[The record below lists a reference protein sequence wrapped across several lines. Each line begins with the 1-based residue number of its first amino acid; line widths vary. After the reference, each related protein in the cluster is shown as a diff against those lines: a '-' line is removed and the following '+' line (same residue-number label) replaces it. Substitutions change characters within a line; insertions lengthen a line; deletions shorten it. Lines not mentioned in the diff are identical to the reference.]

1 MANSSKKKS
10 GLQRGESKAAFLF
23 CTPAVVLALVFIILP
38 FAMSVVYSFTN
49 KQLIP
54 KVGME
59 TAFVG
64 LKNYIEIFTSKVTVL
79 SFKNTFLYALI
90 VVPSVLVIGTVLAVF
105 VNQKI
110 KGVQVFRLIY
120 FSPQVVTMTVV
131 AVIWAFIFSSKSS
144 GLLNSFLGLL
154 HIAPQKWLQDQHL
167 ALPCLAI
174 MYIWQNLGM
183 QMLIILSG
191 LQYISEELYEAAEID
206 GCTTFEKFIYITVPG
221 LKNTLVYVLVSVI
234 INSLKVFTQVY
245 VLTNGGPSNATTT
258 VVFQLYKAGF
268 VNGQVG
274 YSSTIAVTFFM
285 LVMVISILQN
295 KFAKED

>member
-191 LQYISEELYEAAEID
+191 LQYISEELYEIGRAH
-206 GCTTFEKFIYITVPG
+206 V
-221 LKNTLVYVLVSVI
+221 
-234 INSLKVFTQVY
+234 
-245 VLTNGGPSNATTT
+245 
-258 VVFQLYKAGF
+258 
-268 VNGQVG
+268 
-274 YSSTIAVTFFM
+274 
-285 LVMVISILQN
+285 
-295 KFAKED
+295 

>member
-120 FSPQVVTMTVV
+120 FSPSPLGCIMYFICHSGRQQ
-131 AVIWAFIFSSKSS
+131 WAELWK
-144 GLLNSFLGLL
+144 
-154 HIAPQKWLQDQHL
+154 LQDRWCRADRISSLHS
-167 ALPCLAI
+167 
-174 MYIWQNLGM
+174 Y
-183 QMLIILSG
+183 LIR
-191 LQYISEELYEAAEID
+191 
-206 GCTTFEKFIYITVPG
+206 V
-221 LKNTLVYVLVSVI
+221 
-234 INSLKVFTQVY
+234 
-245 VLTNGGPSNATTT
+245 
-258 VVFQLYKAGF
+258 
-268 VNGQVG
+268 
-274 YSSTIAVTFFM
+274 
-285 LVMVISILQN
+285 
-295 KFAKED
+295 

>member
-144 GLLNSFLGLL
+144 RSAICCIFVRYYTAIFGYFVSGSAAHCTSEMASGSASGTSVSGNYVYLAESWYADVDHF
-154 HIAPQKWLQDQHL
+154 KWSAVH
-167 ALPCLAI
+167 
-174 MYIWQNLGM
+174 
-183 QMLIILSG
+183 
-191 LQYISEELYEAAEID
+191 
-206 GCTTFEKFIYITVPG
+206 FRR
-221 LKNTLVYVLVSVI
+221 
-234 INSLKVFTQVY
+234 
-245 VLTNGGPSNATTT
+245 
-258 VVFQLYKAGF
+258 
-268 VNGQVG
+268 
-274 YSSTIAVTFFM
+274 TI
-285 LVMVISILQN
+285 
-295 KFAKED
+295 

>member
-120 FSPQVVTMTVV
+120 FRNWQRSHTHTCCMASRSENTSTCKRRTCSSHSRLNSSSTTTTT
-131 AVIWAFIFSSKSS
+131 SSKASS
-144 GLLNSFLGLL
+144 RKCALG
-154 HIAPQKWLQDQHL
+154 
-167 ALPCLAI
+167 
-174 MYIWQNLGM
+174 
-183 QMLIILSG
+183 S
-191 LQYISEELYEAAEID
+191 IS
-206 GCTTFEKFIYITVPG
+206 
-221 LKNTLVYVLVSVI
+221 KNTSI
-234 INSLKVFTQVY
+234 MDTTRS
-245 VLTNGGPSNATTT
+245 SSRTTT
-258 VVFQLYKAGF
+258 SRRLC
-268 VNGQVG
+268 
-274 YSSTIAVTFFM
+274 SSR
-285 LVMVISILQN
+285 
-295 KFAKED
+295 

>member
-90 VVPSVLVIGTVLAVF
+90 VVPSVLAIGGFCKPEDQRRTGVPTDLFQSAGCNDDCSGSYLGIHFFLQIQRIIKFVSGSAAYCTSEVASGSASGTSVSGNYVYLAESWYADVDHF
-105 VNQKI
+105 KWSAVH
-110 KGVQVFRLIY
+110 FRR
-120 FSPQVVTMTVV
+120 
-131 AVIWAFIFSSKSS
+131 
-144 GLLNSFLGLL
+144 
-154 HIAPQKWLQDQHL
+154 
-167 ALPCLAI
+167 
-174 MYIWQNLGM
+174 
-183 QMLIILSG
+183 
-191 LQYISEELYEAAEID
+191 
-206 GCTTFEKFIYITVPG
+206 
-221 LKNTLVYVLVSVI
+221 
-234 INSLKVFTQVY
+234 
-245 VLTNGGPSNATTT
+245 
-258 VVFQLYKAGF
+258 
-268 VNGQVG
+268 
-274 YSSTIAVTFFM
+274 TI
-285 LVMVISILQN
+285 
-295 KFAKED
+295 

>member
-110 KGVQVFRLIY
+110 KGVQVFR
-120 FSPQVVTMTVV
+120 FWVCCT
-131 AVIWAFIFSSKSS
+131 
-144 GLLNSFLGLL
+144 L
-154 HIAPQKWLQDQHL
+154 HLR
-167 ALPCLAI
+167 
-174 MYIWQNLGM
+174 
-183 QMLIILSG
+183 
-191 LQYISEELYEAAEID
+191 
-206 GCTTFEKFIYITVPG
+206 
-221 LKNTLVYVLVSVI
+221 
-234 INSLKVFTQVY
+234 
-245 VLTNGGPSNATTT
+245 NG
-258 VVFQLYKAGF
+258 FR
-268 VNGQVG
+268 
-274 YSSTIAVTFFM
+274 
-285 LVMVISILQN
+285 ISIWHFRVWQLCISGRILVCRC
-295 KFAKED
+295 

>member
-1 MANSSKKKS
+1 M
-10 GLQRGESKAAFLF
+10 
-23 CTPAVVLALVFIILP
+23 
-38 FAMSVVYSFTN
+38 
-49 KQLIP
+49 
-54 KVGME
+54 
-59 TAFVG
+59 
-64 LKNYIEIFTSKVTVL
+64 
-79 SFKNTFLYALI
+79 YALI

-183 QMLIILSG
+183 QMLIILMVCS
-191 LQYISEELYEAAEID
+191 
-206 GCTTFEKFIYITVPG
+206 TFPKNYMRLPKLMDVPPLRNLFILRYP
-221 LKNTLVYVLVSVI
+221 
-234 INSLKVFTQVY
+234 
-245 VLTNGGPSNATTT
+245 
-258 VVFQLYKAGF
+258 
-268 VNGQVG
+268 
-274 YSSTIAVTFFM
+274 
-285 LVMVISILQN
+285 
-295 KFAKED
+295 D

>member
-90 VVPSVLVIGTVLAVF
+90 VVAFGIGDRNRACGFCKPEDQRRTGVPTDLFQSAGCNDDCSGSYLGIHFFLQIQRIIKFVSGSAAYCTSEVASGSASGTSVSGNYVYLAESWYADVDHF
-105 VNQKI
+105 KWSAVH
-110 KGVQVFRLIY
+110 FRR
-120 FSPQVVTMTVV
+120 
-131 AVIWAFIFSSKSS
+131 
-144 GLLNSFLGLL
+144 
-154 HIAPQKWLQDQHL
+154 
-167 ALPCLAI
+167 
-174 MYIWQNLGM
+174 
-183 QMLIILSG
+183 
-191 LQYISEELYEAAEID
+191 
-206 GCTTFEKFIYITVPG
+206 
-221 LKNTLVYVLVSVI
+221 
-234 INSLKVFTQVY
+234 
-245 VLTNGGPSNATTT
+245 
-258 VVFQLYKAGF
+258 
-268 VNGQVG
+268 
-274 YSSTIAVTFFM
+274 TI
-285 LVMVISILQN
+285 
-295 KFAKED
+295 

>member
-144 GLLNSFLGLL
+144 GLLNSVSGSAAYCTSEVASGSASGTSVSGNYVYLAESWYADVDHF
-154 HIAPQKWLQDQHL
+154 KWSAVH
-167 ALPCLAI
+167 
-174 MYIWQNLGM
+174 
-183 QMLIILSG
+183 
-191 LQYISEELYEAAEID
+191 
-206 GCTTFEKFIYITVPG
+206 FRR
-221 LKNTLVYVLVSVI
+221 
-234 INSLKVFTQVY
+234 
-245 VLTNGGPSNATTT
+245 
-258 VVFQLYKAGF
+258 
-268 VNGQVG
+268 
-274 YSSTIAVTFFM
+274 TI
-285 LVMVISILQN
+285 
-295 KFAKED
+295 

>member
-90 VVPSVLVIGTVLAVF
+90 VVPSVLV
-105 VNQKI
+105 
-110 KGVQVFRLIY
+110 
-120 FSPQVVTMTVV
+120 
-131 AVIWAFIFSSKSS
+131 
-144 GLLNSFLGLL
+144 
-154 HIAPQKWLQDQHL
+154 
-167 ALPCLAI
+167 C
-174 MYIWQNLGM
+174 
-183 QMLIILSG
+183 
-191 LQYISEELYEAAEID
+191 
-206 GCTTFEKFIYITVPG
+206 C
-221 LKNTLVYVLVSVI
+221 
-234 INSLKVFTQVY
+234 
-245 VLTNGGPSNATTT
+245 
-258 VVFQLYKAGF
+258 
-268 VNGQVG
+268 
-274 YSSTIAVTFFM
+274 
-285 LVMVISILQN
+285 
-295 KFAKED
+295 

>member
-131 AVIWAFIFSSKSS
+131 AVIWAFIFSSKS
-144 GLLNSFLGLL
+144 
-154 HIAPQKWLQDQHL
+154 AD
-167 ALPCLAI
+167 
-174 MYIWQNLGM
+174 Y
-183 QMLIILSG
+183 
-191 LQYISEELYEAAEID
+191 
-206 GCTTFEKFIYITVPG
+206 
-221 LKNTLVYVLVSVI
+221 
-234 INSLKVFTQVY
+234 
-245 VLTNGGPSNATTT
+245 
-258 VVFQLYKAGF
+258 
-268 VNGQVG
+268 
-274 YSSTIAVTFFM
+274 
-285 LVMVISILQN
+285 
-295 KFAKED
+295 

>member
-131 AVIWAFIFSSKSS
+131 AVIWAFIFSSNSS

-191 LQYISEELYEAAEID
+191 LQYISEEL
-206 GCTTFEKFIYITVPG
+206 
-221 LKNTLVYVLVSVI
+221 
-234 INSLKVFTQVY
+234 
-245 VLTNGGPSNATTT
+245 
-258 VVFQLYKAGF
+258 
-268 VNGQVG
+268 
-274 YSSTIAVTFFM
+274 
-285 LVMVISILQN
+285 
-295 KFAKED
+295 

>member
-90 VVPSVLVIGTVLAVF
+90 VVSGSAAYCTSEVASGSASGTSVSGNYVYLAESWYPDVDHF
-105 VNQKI
+105 KWSAVH
-110 KGVQVFRLIY
+110 FRR
-120 FSPQVVTMTVV
+120 
-131 AVIWAFIFSSKSS
+131 
-144 GLLNSFLGLL
+144 
-154 HIAPQKWLQDQHL
+154 
-167 ALPCLAI
+167 
-174 MYIWQNLGM
+174 
-183 QMLIILSG
+183 
-191 LQYISEELYEAAEID
+191 
-206 GCTTFEKFIYITVPG
+206 
-221 LKNTLVYVLVSVI
+221 
-234 INSLKVFTQVY
+234 
-245 VLTNGGPSNATTT
+245 
-258 VVFQLYKAGF
+258 
-268 VNGQVG
+268 
-274 YSSTIAVTFFM
+274 TI
-285 LVMVISILQN
+285 
-295 KFAKED
+295 

>member
-90 VVPSVLVIGTVLAVF
+90 VVPSVLLIGTGVPTDLFQSAGCNDDCSGSYLGIHFFLQIQRIIKFVSGSAAHCTSEMASGSASGTSVSGNYVYLAESWYADVDHF
-105 VNQKI
+105 KWSAVH
-110 KGVQVFRLIY
+110 FRR
-120 FSPQVVTMTVV
+120 
-131 AVIWAFIFSSKSS
+131 
-144 GLLNSFLGLL
+144 
-154 HIAPQKWLQDQHL
+154 
-167 ALPCLAI
+167 
-174 MYIWQNLGM
+174 
-183 QMLIILSG
+183 
-191 LQYISEELYEAAEID
+191 
-206 GCTTFEKFIYITVPG
+206 
-221 LKNTLVYVLVSVI
+221 
-234 INSLKVFTQVY
+234 
-245 VLTNGGPSNATTT
+245 
-258 VVFQLYKAGF
+258 
-268 VNGQVG
+268 
-274 YSSTIAVTFFM
+274 TI
-285 LVMVISILQN
+285 
-295 KFAKED
+295 

>member
-110 KGVQVFRLIY
+110 KGVQVLFQ
-120 FSPQVVTMTVV
+120 S
-131 AVIWAFIFSSKSS
+131 AGCNDDCS
-144 GLLNSFLGLL
+144 GSFLGIHFFLQIQRIIKFVSGSAAHCTSEMASGSASGTSVSGNYVYL
-154 HIAPQKWLQDQHL
+154 AESWYADVDHFKWSAVH
-167 ALPCLAI
+167 
-174 MYIWQNLGM
+174 
-183 QMLIILSG
+183 
-191 LQYISEELYEAAEID
+191 
-206 GCTTFEKFIYITVPG
+206 FRR
-221 LKNTLVYVLVSVI
+221 
-234 INSLKVFTQVY
+234 
-245 VLTNGGPSNATTT
+245 
-258 VVFQLYKAGF
+258 
-268 VNGQVG
+268 
-274 YSSTIAVTFFM
+274 TI
-285 LVMVISILQN
+285 
-295 KFAKED
+295 

>member
-110 KGVQVFRLIY
+110 KGVQVFQSAGCNDDCSGSYLGIHFFLQIQRIIKFVSGSAAY
-120 FSPQVVTMTVV
+120 CTSEV
-131 AVIWAFIFSSKSS
+131 AS
-144 GLLNSFLGLL
+144 GSASGTSVSGNYVYLAESWYADVDHF
-154 HIAPQKWLQDQHL
+154 KWSAVH
-167 ALPCLAI
+167 
-174 MYIWQNLGM
+174 
-183 QMLIILSG
+183 
-191 LQYISEELYEAAEID
+191 
-206 GCTTFEKFIYITVPG
+206 FRR
-221 LKNTLVYVLVSVI
+221 
-234 INSLKVFTQVY
+234 
-245 VLTNGGPSNATTT
+245 
-258 VVFQLYKAGF
+258 
-268 VNGQVG
+268 
-274 YSSTIAVTFFM
+274 TI
-285 LVMVISILQN
+285 
-295 KFAKED
+295 

>member
-131 AVIWAFIFSSKSS
+131 AVIWAFIFFLQIQRIIKFVS
-144 GLLNSFLGLL
+144 GSAAHRTSEMASGSASGTSVSGNYVYLAESWYADVDHF
-154 HIAPQKWLQDQHL
+154 KWSAVH
-167 ALPCLAI
+167 
-174 MYIWQNLGM
+174 
-183 QMLIILSG
+183 
-191 LQYISEELYEAAEID
+191 
-206 GCTTFEKFIYITVPG
+206 FRR
-221 LKNTLVYVLVSVI
+221 
-234 INSLKVFTQVY
+234 
-245 VLTNGGPSNATTT
+245 
-258 VVFQLYKAGF
+258 
-268 VNGQVG
+268 
-274 YSSTIAVTFFM
+274 TI
-285 LVMVISILQN
+285 
-295 KFAKED
+295 

>member
-105 VNQKI
+105 VRRTGVPTDLFQSAGCNDDCSGSYLGIHFFLQIQRII
-110 KGVQVFRLIY
+110 KFVSGSAAHRTSEMASGSASGTSVSGNYVYLAESWYADVDHFKWSAVHFRR
-120 FSPQVVTMTVV
+120 
-131 AVIWAFIFSSKSS
+131 
-144 GLLNSFLGLL
+144 
-154 HIAPQKWLQDQHL
+154 
-167 ALPCLAI
+167 
-174 MYIWQNLGM
+174 
-183 QMLIILSG
+183 
-191 LQYISEELYEAAEID
+191 
-206 GCTTFEKFIYITVPG
+206 
-221 LKNTLVYVLVSVI
+221 
-234 INSLKVFTQVY
+234 
-245 VLTNGGPSNATTT
+245 
-258 VVFQLYKAGF
+258 
-268 VNGQVG
+268 
-274 YSSTIAVTFFM
+274 TI
-285 LVMVISILQN
+285 
-295 KFAKED
+295 

>member
-110 KGVQVFRLIY
+110 KGVHERICCGCERQRRRGGSERTERPRL
-120 FSPQVVTMTVV
+120 
-131 AVIWAFIFSSKSS
+131 
-144 GLLNSFLGLL
+144 GRG
-154 HIAPQKWLQDQHL
+154 
-167 ALPCLAI
+167 
-174 MYIWQNLGM
+174 G
-183 QMLIILSG
+183 
-191 LQYISEELYEAAEID
+191 
-206 GCTTFEKFIYITVPG
+206 EKE
-221 LKNTLVYVLVSVI
+221 
-234 INSLKVFTQVY
+234 
-245 VLTNGGPSNATTT
+245 GG
-258 VVFQLYKAGF
+258 
-268 VNGQVG
+268 
-274 YSSTIAVTFFM
+274 
-285 LVMVISILQN
+285 
-295 KFAKED
+295 